1 VSGINNP
8 LPASGGTIFAA
19 QLMTGTVADNAQ
31 GTAPTPVA
39 SPIGTQTAIGGQY
52 ILPTTSTNIVT
63 GVVMDTTTDLS
74 LSNRFNTGTRSV
86 SAGINIPSLDTA
98 DGGPVV
104 SVIRANR
111 TQIFTQPLGTT
122 GNLEIR

>member
-1 VSGINNP
+1 
-8 LPASGGTIFAA
+8 
-19 QLMTGTVADNAQ
+19 MTGTASTNTQ
-31 GTAPTPVA
+31 GTVLTPVV
-39 SPIGTQTAIGGQY
+39 SPIGTQTVIGGQY

-63 GVVMDTTTDLS
+63 GVIMNTTTNS
-74 LSNRFNTGTRSV
+74 TLSNRFNTGTRSV
-86 SAGINIPSLDTA
+86 SAGLNIPSLDTA

>member
-1 VSGINNP
+1 
-8 LPASGGTIFAA
+8 
-19 QLMTGTVADNAQ
+19 MTGTVADNAQ

-39 SPIGTQTAIGGQY
+39 SPIGTQTVIGGQY

-63 GVVMDTTTDLS
+63 GVVMDTTTNTS
-74 LSNRFNTGTRSV
+74 LSDGFITGTKLV
-86 SAGINIPSLDTA
+86 SAGINIPSLDTV

-104 SVIRANR
+104 SVIQANS